1 LALSSRNEYLSDKER
16 ATAPLLHQ
24 TLQDVATDVRSG
36 KNIARSCSSAKKR
49 LKEAGFNTDY
59 LEVRVAETLAP
70 VKSISEVELRILAA
84 CWLGKTRL
92 IDNIAV

>member
-1 LALSSRNEYLSDKER
+1 S
-16 ATAPLLHQ
+16 LHQ
-24 TLQDVATDVRSG
+24 ALQEVATDVRAG
-36 KNIARSCSSAKKR
+36 KNISRSCTAAKKR
-49 LKEAGFNTDY
+49 LKKAGFKTDY

-70 VKSISEVELRILAA
+70 VKSSSEEAELRILAA